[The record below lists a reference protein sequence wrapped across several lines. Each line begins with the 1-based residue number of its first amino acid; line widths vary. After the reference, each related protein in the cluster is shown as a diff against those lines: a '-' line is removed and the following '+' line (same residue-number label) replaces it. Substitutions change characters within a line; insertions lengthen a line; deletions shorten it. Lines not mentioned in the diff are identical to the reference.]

1 MGSKRSEEV
10 VMAIT
15 FENSRV
21 RRALF
26 VALGV
31 LCVVIGVA
39 GVFLP
44 GVPTTEFIIAASY
57 LFARSSPRLEG
68 WLEGNRWF
76 GPVLR
81 RFRETRGMARKT
93 KALALAWMWT
103 GLSISLYVLA
113 ASGIGI
119 QLLVL
124 TTGLVGTATILFFVR
139 TTAER
144 QPLILS

>member
-1 MGSKRSEEV
+1 
-10 VMAIT
+10 MAIT

-68 WLEGNRWF
+68 WLEENRWF

-113 ASGIGI
+113 ASSIGI

-124 TTGLVGTATILFFVR
+124 TTGLVGTTTILFVVR

>member
-1 MGSKRSEEV
+1 
-10 VMAIT
+10 MAIT

-21 RRALF
+21 WRALF

-81 RFRETRGMARKT
+81 RFRETGGMARKT
-93 KALALAWMWT
+93 KALALAWTWS
-103 GLSISLYVLA
+103 GLSVSLYVLA

-119 QLLVL
+119 QLFVL
-124 TTGLVGTATILFFVR
+124 TMGLVGTVTILFVVR
-139 TTAER
+139 TTAAR

>member
-1 MGSKRSEEV
+1 
-10 VMAIT
+10 MAIT

-81 RFRETRGMARKT
+81 RFRETGGMARKT
-93 KALALAWMWT
+93 KALALAWTWS
-103 GLSISLYVLA
+103 GLSVSLYVLA

-119 QLLVL
+119 QLFVL
-124 TTGLVGTATILFFVR
+124 TMGLVGTVTILFVVR
-139 TTAER
+139 TTAAR

>member
-1 MGSKRSEEV
+1 
-10 VMAIT
+10 MAIT

-44 GVPTTEFIIAASY
+44 GVPTTEFI
-57 LFARSSPRLEG
+57 
-68 WLEGNRWF
+68 
-76 GPVLR
+76 
-81 RFRETRGMARKT
+81 T
-93 KALALAWMWT
+93 
-103 GLSISLYVLA
+103 
-113 ASGIGI
+113 SGIGI

-124 TTGLVGTATILFFVR
+124 TTGLVGTATILFVVR

>member
-1 MGSKRSEEV
+1 MN
-10 VMAIT
+10 IT
-15 FENSRV
+15 ARATTF

-26 VALGV
+26 ATLGVFAVALGI
-31 LCVVIGVA
+31 IGVF
-39 GVFLP
+39 VP
-44 GVPTTEFIIAASY
+44 GLPTTEFIIAASY

-81 RFRETRGMARKT
+81 RFRETGGMARKT
-93 KALALAWMWT
+93 KALALAWTWS

-119 QLLVL
+119 QLFVL
-124 TTGLVGTATILFFVR
+124 TMGLVGTVTILFVVR
-139 TTAER
+139 TTAAR

>member
-1 MGSKRSEEV
+1 MN
-10 VMAIT
+10 IT
-15 FENSRV
+15 AGATTF

-26 VALGV
+26 ATLGVFAVALGI
-31 LCVVIGVA
+31 IGVF
-39 GVFLP
+39 VP
-44 GVPTTEFIIAASY
+44 GLPTTEFIIAASY

-81 RFRETRGMARKT
+81 RFRETGGMARKT
-93 KALALAWMWT
+93 KALALAWTWS

-119 QLLVL
+119 QLFVL
-124 TTGLVGTATILFFVR
+124 TMGLVGTVTILFVVR
-139 TTAER
+139 TTAAR

>member
-1 MGSKRSEEV
+1 VRRSSWPFTPGNGGV
-10 VMAIT
+10 Q
-15 FENSRV
+15 
-21 RRALF
+21 RALF

-44 GVPTTEFIIAASY
+44 VVPTTELIIAASY

-68 WLEGNRWF
+68 WLDGNRWF

-81 RFRETRGMARKT
+81 RFRETGGMARKT
-93 KALALAWMWT
+93 KALALAWMWS
-103 GLSISLYVLA
+103 GISISLYVLA

-119 QLLVL
+119 QLFVL
-124 TTGLVGTATILFFVR
+124 TTGLVGTVTILFVVR

>member
-1 MGSKRSEEV
+1 MN
-10 VMAIT
+10 IT
-15 FENSRV
+15 AGATTL

-26 VALGV
+26 ATLGVLAVALGI
-31 LCVVIGVA
+31 IGVF
-39 GVFLP
+39 VP
-44 GVPTTEFIIAASY
+44 GLPTTEFIIAASY

-103 GLSISLYVLA
+103 GLCISLYVLA

-119 QLLVL
+119 QLFVL
-124 TTGLVGTATILFFVR
+124 TTGLVGTVTILFVVR

>member
-1 MGSKRSEEV
+1 
-10 VMAIT
+10 MAIT
-15 FENSRV
+15 FESSRV

-31 LCVVIGVA
+31 ICVVIGVA

-113 ASGIGI
+113 TSGIGI
-119 QLLVL
+119 QLLDL
-124 TTGLVGTATILFFVR
+124 TAGLAGTATILFVVR

>member
-1 MGSKRSEEV
+1 
-10 VMAIT
+10 MAIT

-57 LFARSSPRLEG
+57 LFARSSPRLEE
-68 WLEGNRWF
+68 WLEGNRCF

-81 RFRETRGMARKT
+81 RFRETRGMGRKT

-113 ASGIGI
+113 ASSIGI

-124 TTGLVGTATILFFVR
+124 TTGLVGTATILFVVR

>member
-1 MGSKRSEEV
+1 MN
-10 VMAIT
+10 IT
-15 FENSRV
+15 AGATTF

-26 VALGV
+26 ATLGV
-31 LCVVIGVA
+31 FAVAFGIIGVF
-39 GVFLP
+39 VP
-44 GVPTTEFIIAASY
+44 GLPTTEFIIAASY

-113 ASGIGI
+113 ALGIGI
-119 QLLVL
+119 QLFVL
-124 TTGLVGTATILFFVR
+124 TMGLVGTVTILFVVR
-139 TTAER
+139 TTAAR

>member
-1 MGSKRSEEV
+1 MSLNTGATTFRRVLYATLGV
-10 VMAIT
+10 VA
-15 FENSRV
+15 
-21 RRALF
+21 
-26 VALGV
+26 VALGI
-31 LCVVIGVA
+31 IGVF
-39 GVFLP
+39 VP
-44 GVPTTEFIIAASY
+44 GLPTTEFIIAASY

-81 RFRETRGMARKT
+81 RFRETRGMPRKI

-103 GLSISLYVLA
+103 GLGISLYVLA

-119 QLLVL
+119 QLFVL
-124 TTGLVGTATILFFVR
+124 TMGLMGTVTILFVVR